1 MNREI
6 LFRGKHEGDWFYGDL
21 LTGSDTAQI
30 WYKEEGYG
38 KVNVLVDISTVGQYT
53 GLTDRNGVKIF
64 EGDIIQDAKGNDAY
78 IVKCENTE
86 FGCVFRD
93 TEYFGFTDIYSLDY
107 NDDSCLDVII
117 IGNIHDNPELLK
129 RRRK

>member
-1 MNREI
+1 MNHEI

-21 LTGSDTAQI
+21 LTGADTAQI
-30 WYKEEGYG
+30 WYEEEGYG
-38 KVNVLVDISTVGQYT
+38 KVNVLVALSTVGQYT

-64 EGDIIQDAKGNDAY
+64 EGDIIQNAKGNDAY
-78 IVKCENTE
+78 IVKCENIA
-86 FGCVFRD
+86 FGCMLRD

-107 NDDSCLDVII
+107 NDDNCLDVII
-117 IGNIHDNPELLK
+117 IGNLHDNPELLK